1 MTQNVG
7 EMDRL
12 IRAVTGV
19 ILILAGYSV
28 SEGVWQIVWYV
39 LGGILIINALTGFC
53 LIYKLLGIST
63 RKR

>member
-12 IRAVTGV
+12 VRAVTGV
-19 ILILAGYSV
+19 ILILVGYSV
-28 SEGVWQIVWYV
+28 GEGKWQIALYV
-39 LGGILIINALTGFC
+39 LGGILLINALTGFC

-63 RKR
+63 QKR